1 MSFGGGYNGGRTRMS
16 TKVVVNVY
24 DLSPMNDCLYS
35 LGIGLHHSGVE
46 IMGSEYSFA
55 SGAGIF
61 EAPPRMAAPG
71 AIFREQIEMGTFDGD
86 GASEL
91 KRVLA
96 DMQAEFKAN
105 GDYNLIY
112 KNCNHFA
119 NALCWRLLRKT
130 VPAHVNRLSSIGAFC
145 SCLLSRQLLENAPVG
160 DPNNAANNNNNSET
174 KSFLMYAP
182 PGRSSTTNGAS
193 GNGTTVFSGA
203 GARLGGSS
211 MTSTPST
218 TPIDRGGGSSSSSS
232 GGNIDLTDRRER
244 ARKAALARLE
254 QNSSSSQTQQ
264 QQQGTTN

>member
-1 MSFGGGYNGGRTRMS
+1 MQ
-16 TKVVVNVY
+16 TKVFLNVY
-24 DLSPMNDCLYS
+24 DLSPMNDYLLYP

-46 IMGSEYSFA
+46 ILGSEYSFA

-61 EAPPRMAAPG
+61 EAPPRLAAPG
-71 AIFREQIEMGTFDGD
+71 AIFREQIEMGAFDGGD
-86 GASEL
+86 GDL
-91 KRVLA
+91 KRVIA
-96 DMQAEFKAN
+96 DMQTEFKAN

-145 SCLLSRQLLENAPVG
+145 SCLLPRQLLEHAPVG
-160 DPNNAANNNNNSET
+160 DPNDAANNGGET

-182 PGRSSTTNGAS
+182 PGRSPANVSGNSTTAG
-193 GNGTTVFSGA
+193 VFSGA

-218 TPIDRGGGSSSSSS
+218 TPIDRGGGGSSS
-232 GGNIDLTDRRER
+232 GIDLTDRRER

-254 QNSSSSQTQQ
+254 QNSSQAQQ